1 MKKIIKVMDFIVS
14 AGGYVAGFLCLV
26 LVAVVVLGVFSRYIL
41 KAPLDW
47 TMEISQY
54 LFCGISLLATGYALL
69 EGAHV
74 RIDLVRIRLSLK
86 VQERLDL
93 VQYAI
98 VVCLCIVLIWM
109 GGQEFWN
116 TFVNNHRSESVL
128 GLLLWPVWSTIP
140 LGGVL
145 LLLAA
150 ISGICKFFFNIENNS

>member
-1 MKKIIKVMDFIVS
+1 MKKTVKVIDFIVS

-54 LFCGISLLATGYALL
+54 IFCGISLLATGYALI
-69 EGAHV
+69 EGSHV
-74 RIDLVRIRLSLK
+74 RIDLFRIRLSVK
-86 VQERLDL
+86 VQKRLDL
-93 VQYAI
+93 VQYVI
-98 VVCLCIVLIWM
+98 VICLSIVLIWM

-116 TFVNNHRSESVL
+116 AFVNNHRSESVL

-145 LLLAA
+145 LLLAG
-150 ISGICKFFFNIENNS
+150 ISGICKFFFNIEKKS